1 MSDDVRKPDI
11 VAAAPAIAELAAEHA
26 AEADSSGRLS
36 SEVMHHLITAGF
48 ARHFV
53 PKTSGGNAGTFT
65 AALDASAIL
74 GEACVSTAWVA
85 SLMAGVG
92 RMAAYLPEEG
102 RARVW
107 EKGPDTIIVGALM
120 TVGTTIHA
128 SGGYRLS
135 GRWSYVSGV
144 DFADWALVSGRLPD
158 EMGTPAFFAVPRS
171 EFWTDPT
178 WDNVG
183 MRATGSHS
191 LIVDDAFVPI
201 EQVFPLAQLM
211 AGKPEEGLAHCHSV
225 PLKAVNGLTLTGP
238 ILGGARGALYA
249 WADLLNAKLSGGASG
264 PVSGVVDPS
273 HYEAILARSSGEID
287 GAGLLLHRCAATAD
301 AIGLGSTAVDPA
313 AATGLSPLE
322 TARAPR
328 DCTVAADLLAGSV
341 DRLFR
346 SSGSRGQTSEGRLQ
360 RLWRDVHSAAG
371 HSGLQPAASSHAF
384 VRAYREEA
392 AR

>member
-1 MSDDVRKPDI
+1 MSGGAREPGI
-11 VAAAPAIAELAAEHA
+11 MAAAPAVAELAAEHA
-26 AEADSSGRLS
+26 AAADSTGRLS
-36 SEVMHHLITAGF
+36 PDVVDALVEAGF

-53 PKTSGGNAGTFT
+53 PESSGGRAGTFS
-65 AALDASAIL
+65 AALEASAVL

-92 RMAAYLPEEG
+92 RMAAHLPEEG

-107 EKGPDTIIVGALM
+107 EKGPDAFVVGALM
-120 TVGTTIHA
+120 AAGTTVPA

-144 DFADWALVSGRLPD
+144 DFADWALVCGRLPG
-158 EMGTPAFFAVPRS
+158 EVGTPAFFAVPRS
-171 EFWTDPT
+171 DFRIEQT

-191 LIVDDAFVPI
+191 LTVDDVFVPAG
-201 EQVFPLAQLM
+201 QAFPLARLM
-211 AGKPEEGLAHCHSV
+211 AGQPDEGLSHCHSV

-238 ILGGARGALYA
+238 ILGGARGALRT
-249 WADLLNAKLSGGASG
+249 WAGLLDAKLSGGVSG
-264 PVSGVVDPS
+264 PVSGAVDPS
-273 HYEAILARSSGEID
+273 HYEAILARASGETD
-287 GAGLLLHRCAATAD
+287 AAGLLLQRCASVAD
-301 AIGLGSTAVDPA
+301 ATD
-313 AATGLSPLE
+313 GLSPLE
-322 TARAPR
+322 TTRAPR
-328 DCTVAADLLAGSV
+328 DCAVAADLLAVAV

-346 SSGSRGQTSEGRLQ
+346 SSGSRGQVSGGRLP

-371 HSGLQPAASSHAF
+371 HSGLQPASSAHAF
-384 VRAYREEA
+384 VQAYRENA